1 LGTSR
6 NVTAI
11 EEGVAADKQSAPDPD
26 DSRKPDSPTDLQP
39 PSWRYTARMAV
50 AEFKRD
56 QCSDLAAALTYYAI
70 GAAVPAMVVLLA
82 LVGVTG
88 NPTDTTNTIVDL
100 ITDLGQGDVAEDL
113 QGPLMDIA
121 ESRAAGPALIVG
133 ALAALWSASAYVGAF
148 GRAMNRIYEI
158 DEGRPFL
165 KLRALNLVVTL
176 AALVGAGVL
185 LITVAG
191 TGPVAREV
199 GQRIGLG
206 ETFVTIWGIA
216 RWPLMLVVMALI
228 VSLLYYATPNV
239 QQPKF
244 RWISVG
250 AGLAMLIWI
259 AGSIAFSVY
268 VNQFSNYEKTYGS
281 LAGAF
286 VVLLW
291 VYLTNLALLFGAEF
305 DSEME
310 RARELEAG
318 IRAEEILQL
327 PPRDTK
333 VSVKHAAKLRDD
345 IDRGRQLRRRSER
358 ARRAEAR
365 RRVSTQSAP
374 RTGLW
379 GRIVGA
385 FVLVGAWFT
394 GGRKRP
400 SM

>member
-1 LGTSR
+1 MT
-6 NVTAI
+6 VI
-11 EEGVAADKQSAPDPD
+11 EHGVAADKQTAPDPD
-26 DSRKPDSPTDLQP
+26 DPRKPDSPTDLEP
-39 PSWRYTARMAV
+39 PSWRYTARMAY

-56 QCSDLAAALTYYAI
+56 HCTDLAAALTYYAI

-88 NPTDTTNTIVDL
+88 NPTDTTNAIVDL

-113 QGPLMDIA
+113 REPLTNIA

-133 ALAALWSASAYVGAF
+133 ALLALWSASAYVGAF

-158 DEGRPFL
+158 DEGRPFV
-165 KLRALNLVVTL
+165 KLRAVNLLVTL
-176 AALVGAGVL
+176 AGLVGSAVL

-191 TGPVAREV
+191 TDAVAREL
-199 GQRIGLG
+199 GQRMGLG
-206 ETFVTIWGIA
+206 ETFVTAWGIA
-216 RWPLMLVVMALI
+216 RWPLMLVVMALL

-259 AGSIAFSVY
+259 VGSIAFSVY

-281 LAGAF
+281 LAGVF

-291 VYLTNLALLFGAEF
+291 LYLTNLALLLGAEF

-318 IRAEEILQL
+318 IPAEEILQL

-333 VSVKHAAKLRDD
+333 VSVKQAAKLRDD
-345 IDRGRQLRRRSER
+345 IDRGRQLRRRSEK
-358 ARRAEAR
+358 ARRIEAR
-365 RRVSTQSAP
+365 RRVSAGSVPQTS
-374 RTGLW
+374 LW
-379 GRIVGA
+379 GRIVGV
-385 FVLVGAWFT
+385 FVLAGAWLT
-394 GGRKRP
+394 GGSKRP